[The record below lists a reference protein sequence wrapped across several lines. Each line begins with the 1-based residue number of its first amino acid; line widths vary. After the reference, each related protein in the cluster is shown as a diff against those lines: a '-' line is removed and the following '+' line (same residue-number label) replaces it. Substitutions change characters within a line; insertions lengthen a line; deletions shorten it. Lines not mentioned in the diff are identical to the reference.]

1 MDFLHLRA
9 KKRRL
14 SSTMSVAP
22 FQPVPSFAVP
32 ANPSHKRYFF
42 EKFGITE
49 RLLERCLGEALAGG
63 GDFADL
69 YFESVTA
76 ISLGVDEQI
85 VKSASQGTSAGCGI
99 RVLSGERTGYAYT
112 DNLSPERLLHA
123 AKTAALIASGPA
135 KHPIQGY
142 RDQPGPDLYPVPV
155 SGFDPG
161 SDLGLAAR
169 LDLIQRADRAARAF
183 SPSIVQV
190 RASYSEELRRILVVG
205 SDGAFASDTQPLCRL
220 NVFVIAKDEL
230 NTARGSSGCGG
241 RGSLDI
247 FVGSK
252 TPEHLAREAARGALL
267 QLGAVPAPAGEME
280 VVLGPGWPGILL
292 HEAVGHGLEADFN
305 RKKTSAFA
313 GLVGQSVASSKVSV
327 VDNGTIAGRRGSLNV
342 DDEGSPTQETVL
354 IENGI
359 LKGYLTDKLSARL
372 TGAANTG
379 SGRRES
385 YQCIPMPRMT
395 NTYML
400 AGNDEPEDIVRSVKR
415 GLYAVNFGGGQVDIT
430 NGKFVFSAS
439 EAYLIEDGRIT
450 APVKDATLIGN
461 GPEAL
466 KYVSMV
472 GHDLKLD
479 EGIGTCG
486 KAGQSVPVGVGMPT
500 IKLDRMTV
508 GGTGR

>member
-1 MDFLHLRA
+1 MRARA
-9 KKRRL
+9 KRRKL
-14 SSTMSVAP
+14 SAVMSLTAP
-22 FQPVPSFAVP
+22 SPQ
-32 ANPSHKRYFF
+32 PSHRRYFF

-49 RLLERCLGEALAGG
+49 RLLERCLGEALSAGG
-63 GDFADL
+63 DYADL
-69 YFESVTA
+69 YFESVTST
-76 ISLGVDEQI
+76 SLGVDEQI
-85 VKSASQGTSAGCGI
+85 VKSASTGTSAGCGI

-123 AKTAALIASGPA
+123 ARTAALIASGPA
-135 KHPIQGY
+135 KQLVQGFTETE
-142 RDQPGPDLYPVPV
+142 GSDLYPVPLG
-155 SGFDPG
+155 GFDL
-161 SDLGLAAR
+161 DLAAR
-169 LDLIQRADRAARAF
+169 LELILRADRAARAYD
-183 SPSIVQV
+183 SRIVQV
-190 RASYSEELRRILVVG
+190 RAGYSEELRRILIAG

-220 NVFVIAKDEL
+220 NVFVIAKDGP
-230 NTARGSSGCGG
+230 TTTKGSAGGGG
-241 RGSLDI
+241 RAGLEQ
-247 FVGSK
+247 FTGSK
-252 TPEHLAREAARGALL
+252 SPEHLAQEAARGAVL
-267 QLGAVPAPAGEME
+267 QLGAVPAPAGEMQ
-280 VVLGPGWPGILL
+280 VVLGPGWPGVLL

-305 RKKTSAFA
+305 RKGTSAFT
-313 GLVGQSVASSKVSV
+313 GLIGRPVASSKVTV
-327 VDNGTIAGRRGSLNV
+327 VDNGTMAGRRGSLNV

-385 YQCIPMPRMT
+385 YHCIPMPRMT

-400 AGNDEPEDIVRSVKR
+400 AGDDAPEDILRSVKR

-439 EAYLIEDGRIT
+439 EAYLIEDGKIT

-472 GHDLKLD
+472 GNDLKLD

-486 KAGQSVPVGVGMPT
+486 KDGQSVPVGVGMPT
-500 IKLDRMTV
+500 IKLDKMTV